1 MNKMTEKKTRWI
13 LILSLIITVMLTGFA
28 CNQNDDGSDNGV
40 DNHDNEEVST
50 YEAQL
55 YFVNSEYAITGDEN
69 LEHFLLET
77 RELTVPENENPW
89 LQILDELKI
98 VDNDDAET
106 AITKETIFGDIY
118 VSSEDDSIMIVDL
131 NSHNTGG
138 STMEGFF
145 IRQIVRTI
153 VNNAILFEE
162 SANVDKV
169 QFLLNGEKIESLMG
183 HFDASEPFYGSD

>member
-1 MNKMTEKKTRWI
+1 MTEKKTRWI